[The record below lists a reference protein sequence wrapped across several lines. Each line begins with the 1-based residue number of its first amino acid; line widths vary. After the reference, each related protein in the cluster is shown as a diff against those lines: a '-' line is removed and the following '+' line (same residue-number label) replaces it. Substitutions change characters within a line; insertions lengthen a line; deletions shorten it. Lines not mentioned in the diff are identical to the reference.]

1 MLVESLE
8 SFNTNSNEW
17 YLFSYT
23 NTTTAIFGFIN
34 GIESNAYRTATP
46 RTKIR
51 ENFFT
56 RHKFTKL
63 LKSILW
69 PWFML
74 RAKFWV
80 FNVLD
85 SWKMAFPHLKGKLTV
100 LEKNIKMKLTL
111 LRKVSKI
118 VHFTDFFLCRCSMYS
133 HFEFEWKK

>member
-34 GIESNAYRTATP
+34 GIESNAYRTANP

-51 ENFFT
+51 KKIFT
-56 RHKFTKL
+56 AHKFTKL
-63 LKSILW
+63 LKSISW

-74 RAKFWV
+74 RTIFWV
-80 FNVLD
+80 FIVLD
-85 SWKMAFPHLKGKLTV
+85 SWKLAFPHLKEKLTV
-100 LEKNIKMKLTL
+100 LEKKIKMKLTI